1 MTKRNTLLASLAVL
15 TVMAAQPVAAQTEGG
30 QNTGGQNAARVS
42 ARTLPVIGNTPQVC
56 AMERGQIQGGAL
68 ININGLDGDTL
79 RILQLTDPQTLAA
92 RAASAT
98 ISFEAFC
105 NFPHRVRIESQ
116 NNGLWPTDGRISA
129 STGGGNFAYALPY
142 AARVSWS
149 DVNGTLDANAK
160 LRQIANQQVD
170 VGHAAAG
177 DLLLQIDIAQGASNT
192 GVNAPLLAGAYGD
205 TLRIF
210 LEPR

>member
-1 MTKRNTLLASLAVL
+1 MTKRNNLLALALATAAAVL
-15 TVMAAQPVAAQTEGG
+15 AAQPASAQVAPARVAA
-30 QNTGGQNAARVS
+30 
-42 ARTLPVIGNTPQVC
+42 RTMPVIGNTPQVC
-56 AMERGQIQGGAL
+56 AMQRGRIQGGGL

-129 STGGGNFAYALPY
+129 STSSTAFAYALPY
-142 AARVSWS
+142 QAGLTWG
-149 DVNGTLDANAK
+149 DTNGRLDATAK
-160 LRQIANQQVD
+160 LRQIAEQRID
-170 VGHAAAG
+170 VNHATAG
-177 DLLLQIDIAQGASNT
+177 DMLLRIEIAQGASNMM
-192 GVNAPLLAGAYGD
+192 VNAPLLAGAYGD

>member
-1 MTKRNTLLASLAVL
+1 MTKRNNLLAVALATAVAVL
-15 TVMAAQPVAAQTEGG
+15 AAQPASAQVA
-30 QNTGGQNAARVS
+30 AARVA
-42 ARTLPVIGNTPQVC
+42 ARSMPVIGSTPQVC
-56 AMERGQIQGGAL
+56 AMQRGRIQGGAL

-129 STGGGNFAYALPY
+129 STTSTAFAYALPY
-142 AARVSWS
+142 QARLTWG
-149 DVNGTLDANAK
+149 DTNGRLDANAK
-160 LRQIANQQVD
+160 LRQISEQRID
-170 VGHAAAG
+170 VNHATAG
-177 DLLLQIDIAQGASNT
+177 DMLLRIEVTQGASNT

>member
-1 MTKRNTLLASLAVL
+1 MTKRNALLASLAVL
-15 TVMAAQPVAAQTEGG
+15 TAVAAQPVAAQS
-30 QNTGGQNAARVS
+30 AARIS

-56 AMERGQIQGGAL
+56 AMQRGRIQGGAL
-68 ININGLDGDTL
+68 TNINGLDGDTL

-129 STGGGNFAYALPY
+129 STAGGNFAYALPY
-142 AARVSWS
+142 EARLTWG
-149 DVNGTLDANAK
+149 DTNGRLDANAK
-160 LRQIANQQVD
+160 LRQITDERVD
-170 VGHAAAG
+170 VGHATAG
-177 DLLLQIDIAQGASNT
+177 DLLLRIEIAQGASNT
-192 GVNAPLLAGAYGD
+192 AVNAPLLAGAYGD